1 MLARILYTTFII
13 IYLQIQ
19 LVSGQHFILS
29 TVSAFPKLTAISNP
43 IYFKSNDACL
53 DIQAGFSVVIG
64 AKNQGEFITNCDLP
78 LKLEKINLQVFPN
91 PGNEIT
97 YLRVDDNIP
106 QMENFQISIYTITG
120 MPVYQTFESGSD
132 LHQGITIDVSQ
143 LNQGRYF
150 INISSKNFQS
160 SQKFTKTNDPL

>member
-1 MLARILYTTFII
+1 MFIRVLYTLLFI

-19 LVSGQHFILS
+19 FARGQNFILS
-29 TVSAFPKLTAISNP
+29 TVGAFPKLTAVSNP

-64 AKNQGEFITNCDLP
+64 ARNQGEFITNCDLP
-78 LKLEKINLQVFPN
+78 IKLEKINLQVFPN

-97 YLRVDDNIP
+97 YLRVDENIS
-106 QMENFQISIYTITG
+106 QMEIFQISIYTITG
-120 MPVYQTFESGSD
+120 MLVYQTFESGSE
-132 LHQGITIDVSQ
+132 LHQGIIIDVSR
-143 LNQGRYF
+143 LNEGGYF

-160 SQKFTKTNDPL
+160 SQKFTKTNYPL